1 MHRNALLSH
10 ESGRAVAM
18 ERKVTLSD
26 QQLFI
31 SVVEVAE
38 RPQLAPQ
45 DFFWNG
51 EVVATQHIKVLV
63 TEG

>member
-1 MHRNALLSH
+1 
-10 ESGRAVAM
+10 M

-31 SVVEVAE
+31 GVVEVAE

-45 DFFWNG
+45 DFFWTG

>member
-1 MHRNALLSH
+1 MRRSNLGLP
-10 ESGRAVAM
+10 AVM
-18 ERKVTLSD
+18 ERKLTLAKLGD

-31 SVVEVAE
+31 SVVGIAE

-51 EVVATQHIKVLV
+51 EAVATQHIKVLV
-63 TEG
+63 TE